1 MLRGHHSE
9 SREHGVVRAGLSHAA
24 LGAHQR
30 PGGLATGRQDGTKKG
45 HDQTVW
51 PCGSWSDGTAGQKGR
66 NSVSWWKKV
75 LGLDVPWQTGQD
87 AGAGGR
93 CGVCMWLQWRVR
105 EDGSGGLN

>member
-66 NSVSWWKKV
+66 NSVSWWKKCWAWMSP
-75 LGLDVPWQTGQD
+75 GKLDRMLELVEGVGC
-87 AGAGGR
+87 A
-93 CGVCMWLQWRVR
+93 CGS
-105 EDGSGGLN
+105 SGG